1 MKTNLKETPVGPWA
15 SVRVCDGGEE
25 PRGWFER
32 AETLPVQCNH
42 RHHHQHHHHYLIV
55 VIIIIII
62 IIIMDLSGTGGGIIN
77 TGLMSAFFCKLFTAG
92 LQQWFGNNLVTSIE
106 R

>member
-25 PRGWFER
+25 PRGWFAR

-42 RHHHQHHHHYLIV
+42 HHHYLIV
-55 VIIIIII
+55 GIIITIII
-62 IIIMDLSGTGGGIIN
+62 TMDLSGTGGEIIN